1 MRIMTSTASPN
12 SKHDDPRPRFRG
24 SRALVLAVLMPALV
38 TGGCG
43 WGGGSQKVAQES
55 PPPAPQAA
63 QPAQPAPEQAAP
75 PAEAPADEVY
85 ERPEVV
91 EQAARAPEAADP
103 EARRHEVRPPS
114 PAATAKVESLAER
127 ERRLREREAEV
138 AAREAAVT
146 ARETGVAE
154 EEAPA
159 ETEETAAAP
168 AASDQVA
175 EATVSEAPEEAPPPP
190 PPPKVDVHLAA
201 GTALDLEFVRTVSSA
216 TARVGDTFR
225 TRVNG
230 DVYDDRGNLA
240 IPAGSEV
247 VGQVTEAVPLPKV
260 GGRAR
265 LGLRF
270 TDVVLPGGETAKVS
284 ASLVEQGKNE
294 TGRDA
299 ATIGGAT
306 AGGAILGRIL
316 DRGKKKRGTVLG
328 AIIGAAAGAAIASK
342 SEGEEVEIP
351 AGSVIAV
358 KLDHDLEMRVPQ
370 RR

>member
-1 MRIMTSTASPN
+1 MRIMTSTASPT
-12 SKHDDPRPRFRG
+12 SKHDDSRPRIRG
-24 SRALVLAVLMPALV
+24 SRALVLAVLVPALV

-43 WGGGSQKVAQES
+43 WGGGSQEVAQES

-63 QPAQPAPEQAAP
+63 QPAQPVPAQA
-75 PAEAPADEVY
+75 PAEEPADEAY

-91 EQAARAPEAADP
+91 EQAPRAPEAADP
-103 EARRHEVRPPS
+103 EARRHEIRPPS

-138 AAREAAVT
+138 AAREAQVT
-146 ARETGVAE
+146 ARETEVAD

-159 ETEETAAAP
+159 ETEGTTAAR
-168 AASDQVA
+168 AANEQVA
-175 EATVSEAPEEAPPPP
+175 EATVPEAPEEAPPPP

-201 GTALDLEFVRTVSSA
+201 GTALDLEFVHTVSSA

-265 LGLRF
+265 LGLKF
-270 TDVVLPGGETAKVS
+270 TDVVLPGGETSKVS
-284 ASLVEQGKNE
+284 ASLVEQGKSE

-358 KLDHDLEMRVPQ
+358 KLDHDLEMRVPA